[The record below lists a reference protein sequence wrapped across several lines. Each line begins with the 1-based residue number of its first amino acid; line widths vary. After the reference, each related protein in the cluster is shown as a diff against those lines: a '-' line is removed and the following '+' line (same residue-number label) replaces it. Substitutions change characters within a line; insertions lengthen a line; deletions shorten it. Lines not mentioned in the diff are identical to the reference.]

1 MAKKRQLVLTR
12 PPIAK
17 GDPTVVPL
25 GPRKEVMA
33 SLANFNLAPDGTK
46 SKTGMEVL
54 WGPGMVMEWP
64 ASAVEVSQAM
74 VSVSDD
80 DIAWPVLQRLCKLLG
95 LILVDLESGRSFG
108 GESSS
113 A

>member
-12 PPIAK
+12 PPAAK

-25 GPRKEVMA
+25 GARKEVLS
-33 SLANFNLAPDGTK
+33 SLANFNLAPDGAR

-64 ASAVEVSQAM
+64 AAADQVNQAM
-74 VSVSDD
+74 VSVTDE
-80 DIAWPVLQRLCKLLG
+80 DIAWPVLQRLCKTLG
-95 LILVDLESGRSFG
+95 LMLVDLETGRSFG
-108 GESSS
+108 

>member
-64 ASAVEVSQAM
+64 ASAGEVSQAQ

-80 DIAWPVLQRLCKLLG
+80 DMAWQVLQRLCKLLG

-108 GESSS
+108 G
-113 A
+113 